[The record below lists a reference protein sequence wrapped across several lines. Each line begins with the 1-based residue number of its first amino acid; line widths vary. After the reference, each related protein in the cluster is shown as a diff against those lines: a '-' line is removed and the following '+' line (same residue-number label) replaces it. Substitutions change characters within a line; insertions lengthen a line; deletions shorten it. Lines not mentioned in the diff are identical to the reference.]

1 MGVVFQTGQAF
12 GPSEETKVYSSVGGR
27 AVLPCSGAKFSR
39 SCAEVNWAKLWMSIV
54 PEPVVCSGRVVTPSK
69 RSSEP
74 RLGADC
80 SLHIDNLEKEDGGTY
95 VCEHSAGNGTISLQ
109 LLSISV
115 EPSTALAV
123 SHRVSLHCYLS
134 AFTGLV
140 LCNHSGVKLT
150 WVTER
155 GTELQGDRY
164 SISYKSACHTVLS
177 VVLRATD
184 HQRKWSCQLTE
195 QQEVKTTVSHV
206 TALTDAVEEMFASE
220 GQTLMLPCTDP
231 ASLSAG
237 EKLQWSLSETPL
249 FSLTT
254 DGQVTAL
261 VKGSTQGLRMNPD
274 ASLSIHGMT
283 EKLSGRYCC
292 SKLNNSDRISVHR
305 MIVVH
310 LLTLSRDSTD
320 NTKANSSYSWTCSLT
335 CVDSCED
342 LNLTWSVSLA
352 GSQQDG
358 AVDQINKTLVS
369 KLILPEHHTP
379 GKIACI
385 ALSDGTERGRQ
396 EWTFQSGNKMLTAAG
411 LLLLALIVLISAIG
425 VVLHVKR
432 RQETCPGTVYDN
444 IGMQAHIY
452 EDCGEAVSRRA
463 PLRSQTQSLETAQSQ
478 INTLYV
484 LQSDVS

>member
-1 MGVVFQTGQAF
+1 MYK
-12 GPSEETKVYSSVGGR
+12 ETKVYSSVGGR

-95 VCEHSAGNGTISLQ
+95 VCEHSAGNRTISLQ

-195 QQEVKTTVSHV
+195 HQEVKTTVSHV
-206 TALTDAVEEMFASE
+206 TALADAVEEMFASE

-310 LLTLSRDSTD
+310 LLT
-320 NTKANSSYSWTCSLT
+320 C
-335 CVDSCED
+335 
-342 LNLTWSVSLA
+342 
-352 GSQQDG
+352 
-358 AVDQINKTLVS
+358 
-369 KLILPEHHTP
+369 
-379 GKIACI
+379 
-385 ALSDGTERGRQ
+385 
-396 EWTFQSGNKMLTAAG
+396 
-411 LLLLALIVLISAIG
+411 
-425 VVLHVKR
+425 
-432 RQETCPGTVYDN
+432 TVYDN
-444 IGMQAHIY
+444 IGMKADYQRRCHCNETRGQQ
-452 EDCGEAVSRRA
+452 EDQCDNHSPTASVPTVLFIVSDSCMFLNDPKYADEEDLNSKLESFKNKYMEFDLNDQGEIDMMGLKRMLEKLGVAKTHLELKKMISEVVGGASRDTIGYSDFLNMMLGKRNAILRIQPRVNVKA
-463 PLRSQTQSLETAQSQ
+463 PHGNTDRLEK
-478 INTLYV
+478 I
-484 LQSDVS
+484 